1 MTAFVMIMA
10 FWFLPQTS
18 AENRHMQTKR
28 GMLLYLPVQ
37 VLHRVR
43 GMREIVA
50 QILAADAAAQM
61 GQTAAAALGSSSS
74 ARVRPM

>member
-1 MTAFVMIMA
+1 
-10 FWFLPQTS
+10 
-18 AENRHMQTKR
+18 MQTKR
-28 GMLLYLPVQ
+28 SMLLYLPVP

-61 GQTAAAALGSSSS
+61 GQTAAAALGRSS
-74 ARVRPM
+74 ARVRPI